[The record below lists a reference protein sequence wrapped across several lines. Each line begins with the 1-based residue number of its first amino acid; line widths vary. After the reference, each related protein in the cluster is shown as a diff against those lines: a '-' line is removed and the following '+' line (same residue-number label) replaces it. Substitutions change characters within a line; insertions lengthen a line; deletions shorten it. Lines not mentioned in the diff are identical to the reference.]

1 MKKRDEWYESLPNET
16 KEKIMSAYDEKS
28 KKYYIKHIKRKRNPD
43 IKEGDIFAIL
53 LPEGCYVFGRP
64 KIPDKR
70 LFL

>member
-1 MKKRDEWYESLPNET
+1 
-16 KEKIMSAYDEKS
+16 MSAYDEKS
-28 KKYYIKHIKRKRNPD
+28 KKYYIKPIKRKRNPD